1 MTLHALD
8 GQNNAGDAVATSQ
21 RDGETHELTFEGVE
35 AFGFYGLQIT
45 GAEGRTEY
53 NLTVTAGQ

>member
-1 MTLHALD
+1 MRAT
-8 GQNNAGDAVATSQ
+8 AGARAAATSQ